1 MTRHSSMLVLVL
13 FFTAVLVTP
22 CQTAG
27 KPLFNGVNLD
37 GWEVRGNGVWEV
49 LPGGVLLGHRRP
61 SDPASS
67 EPTPQSPA
75 WPLTERQYKSWR
87 YRQAWLYSTAEYGE
101 FDLHV
106 EYFVPVGGNS
116 GVSIRDQSR
125 AHTAIGEDD
134 AVRPE
139 LAKFPKSTPAHV
151 GYEIQI
157 LSNDGEEK
165 YQAGSIYGLVVA
177 RTGPQRAGDWNSL
190 DVESRNNLI
199 RVRINGE
206 VVAEGPGDPAR
217 PKRGPIGLQLHDQ
230 FTFMM
235 FRNIRITEK

>member
-1 MTRHSSMLVLVL
+1 MYSGDMTRRVFVFALLLALALALPSPS
-13 FFTAVLVTP
+13 
-22 CQTAG
+22 QTA
-27 KPLFNGVNLD
+27 KPLFNGSNLD
-37 GWEVRGNGVWEV
+37 GWEVRGSGVWEV
-49 LPGGVLLGHRRP
+49 LPGGVLLGHRKQ
-61 SDPASS
+61 SDPAGAQS
-67 EPTPQSPA
+67 TP
-75 WPLTERQYKSWR
+75 WPIAEKQYKSWR
-87 YRQAWLYSTAEYGE
+87 YRQAWLYTNAEYGE

-106 EYFVPVGGNS
+106 EYFVPAGGNS

-134 AVRPE
+134 ALRPE

-157 LSNDGEEK
+157 LANDAEEK
-165 YQAGSIYGLVVA
+165 YHTGSIYGLVSSK
-177 RTGPQRAGDWNSL
+177 TGPQRAGEWNTM
-190 DVESRNNLI
+190 DIESRNDLI
-199 RVRINGE
+199 RVKVNGE

-235 FRNIRITEK
+235 FRNILITEK